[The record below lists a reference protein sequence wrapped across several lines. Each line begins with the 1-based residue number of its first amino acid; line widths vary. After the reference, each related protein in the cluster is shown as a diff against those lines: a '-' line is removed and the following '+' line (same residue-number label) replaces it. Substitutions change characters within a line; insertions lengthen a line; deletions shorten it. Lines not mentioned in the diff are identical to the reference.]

1 MQRAEMIVQRIAA
14 MSVLALLAAAP
25 GASAQ
30 EIRGF
35 ASAGVTS
42 DVNDQRFPA
51 FGGGVLVDLGQP
63 WVSAGAQGETFVS
76 WPYFGGRAAV
86 FGQGNLAPKKA
97 VRPFVLA
104 GVGFGEGAGPMF
116 GGGVELRAPNQRLG
130 FRFAV
135 EDYVVRLNG
144 FEGSGTGHQ
153 VALRAAILF

>member
-1 MQRAEMIVQRIAA
+1 MIVQRIAA
-14 MSVLALLAAAP
+14 MSVLALLAVAP

-63 WVSAGAQGETFVS
+63 WLSAGAQGETFVS
-76 WPYFGGRAAV
+76 WPYFA
-86 FGQGNLAPKKA
+86 
-97 VRPFVLA
+97 
-104 GVGFGEGAGPMF
+104 AGPMF

-135 EDYVVRLNG
+135 EDYVVRFNG
-144 FEGSGTGHQ
+144 FEGSRTGHQ